1 MQIKDFLVIVFI
13 TAFLV
18 FGVMKLIDLVDK
30 IKHVKPTPTPSAKPS
45 GKFQVIHNNQS
56 YFTNENPQVLYEGQC
71 VLIRVNG
78 VSNLFC
84 GNFQVIGNLEPV
96 K

>member
-1 MQIKDFLVIVFI
+1 MREFLA
-13 TAFLV
+13 AFLLTALLVWTLSHLVYLAEKV
-18 FGVMKLIDLVDK
+18 F
-30 IKHVKPTPTPSAKPS
+30 KPTPTPHPSTKHS
-45 GKFQVIHNNQS
+45 GKFQVIHNNQT
-56 YFTNENPQVLYEGQC
+56 YFTNENPQVLYDGQC

>member
-1 MQIKDFLVIVFI
+1 MKDFLAIIFI

-18 FGVMKLIDLVDK
+18 FGVLKLIDLVDK
-30 IKHVKPTPTPSAKPS
+30 IKHVKPTPHPSVNPS
-45 GKFQVIHNNQS
+45 GKFQVNYNNQT
-56 YFTNENPQVLYEGQC
+56 YFTNENPQVLYSGQC

-84 GNFQVIGNLEPV
+84 GNFQVIGDLDPV

>member
-1 MQIKDFLVIVFI
+1 MRDFLIFCLLI
-13 TAFLV
+13 SFLMCAV
-18 FGVMKLIDLVDK
+18 TYLIYLADK
-30 IKHVKPTPTPSAKPS
+30 VSKPTPTVKPS
-45 GKFQVIHNNQS
+45 GKFQVIHNNQT
-56 YFTNENPQVLYEGQC
+56 YFTNENPQVLYDGQC

-84 GNFQVIGNLEPV
+84 GNFQVIGNLEQV